1 MFLTKVFGTSQS
13 ATNRQIS
20 ENSKLWKE
28 ALLAASRQISGQ
40 HVQIYSDNMTTV
52 AHIKHQAVQKI
63 LSLKKISARIFYW
76 AAKNHLL
83 SLTAIHLKGTANIQA
98 DYLSRQDI
106 HPGEWSLDLQ
116 TFNMLVQKWG
126 LPEVDLFASYQNAK
140 VKNLLFL
147 EPKRQSQRSGCPS
160 PRLAL
165 PACLRISA
173 NPNPGKGSKE
183 DTIRRD
189 SDYLDSSFLAQE
201 KLVQLG
207 HPTTSGWTG
216 NITSKEQ
223 SPLSGSYSPRRPSEM
238 ELSSVVTEAHVLKAK
253 GTFHD
258 GTNFPPDTYSW
269 TSSGIQK
276 GKETTSICRRGRFLE
291 TELTQNEQ
299 KPACEISHHAYQ
311 MRKRRI
317 KRIPFWNLNS
327 LFFFRTYWPLFVL
340 IFYVISPIPHFIAT
354 RVSDDSDAASSA
366 CRELAYFFT
375 TGIVVSAF
383 GLPIVLARMHVIF
396 WGACGLVLAG
406 NAVIF
411 LTILGFFIVFGRGD
425 DFSWEQW

>member
-1 MFLTKVFGTSQS
+1 MNPRKQLIVPPWDLNVVLQGLTGPPFEPLSSCSLQNLAYKTVFLVAITSARRVGELQALSIREPYLLVRDDSIVLRLDPSFLPKVVSDFHRSQEIVLPTFCHNP
-13 ATNRQIS
+13 ANS
-20 ENSKLWKE
+20 EERRFNTLDVRRIVLQYLDQTR
-28 ALLAASRQISGQ
+28 AFRIDHNLFVHPSGQ
-40 HVQIYSDNMTTV
+40 NKGKKV
-52 AHIKHQAVQKI
+52 AKSTIATWIKK
-63 LSLKKISARIFYW
+63 
-76 AAKNHLL
+76 
-83 SLTAIHLKGTANIQA
+83 AITEA
-98 DYLSRQDI
+98 Y
-106 HPGEWSLDLQ
+106 
-116 TFNMLVQKWG
+116 
-126 LPEVDLFASYQNAK
+126 
-140 VKNLLFL
+140 
-147 EPKRQSQRSGCPS
+147 
-160 PRLAL
+160 
-165 PACLRISA
+165 
-173 NPNPGKGSKE
+173 
-183 DTIRRD
+183 
-189 SDYLDSSFLAQE
+189 LAQN
-201 KLVQLG
+201 KIPPVG
-207 HPTTSGWTG
+207 IKAHSTRSTSVSWA
-216 NITSKEQ
+216 E
-223 SPLSGSYSPRRPSEM
+223 R
-238 ELSSVVTEAHVLKAK
+238 A

-291 TELTQNEQ
+291 TELTNEQ

-317 KRIPFWNLNS
+317 KRM
-327 LFFFRTYWPLFVL
+327 TYWPLFVL